1 MGLLR
6 VLLLLTVACH
16 LVAAF
21 VAQPPLVRRAVVHN
35 REAAPIVCAE
45 PTPEEVTKKWGFE
58 AGMFSALKGA
68 GKGEGEGGGMVKAGD
83 LLKRYGGAYLLTST
97 SLALVSFTLCYILV
111 DNGVDVT
118 GACFAQTADARAI
131 FVPSRLS
138 RLKCHRAHSPAAHHS
153 VRLAAHHSAVACCA
167 VAALLGKVGIQASST
182 SETAGT
188 VGLAYVAHKAASPI
202 RFPPTVALTPIVAKK
217 VFGKSE
223 EELEQAAAA
232 AEGAPTETSNAE

>member
-6 VLLLLTVACH
+6 VLMLLTVACH

-131 FVPSRLS
+131 FVPSRLEPPEVPPCPFAGS
-138 RLKCHRAHSPAAHHS
+138 SPLRKTGSSPLCRGVLCRGSPVGEGRHTGELDLRDRGHGGAGLRRAQGRVADPLPADGRADTD
-153 VRLAAHHSAVACCA
+153 RGEKGLRQERGGAR
-167 VAALLGKVGIQASST
+167 
-182 SETAGT
+182 AG
-188 VGLAYVAHKAASPI
+188 GG
-202 RFPPTVALTPIVAKK
+202 R
-217 VFGKSE
+217 G
-223 EELEQAAAA
+223 
-232 AEGAPTETSNAE
+232 

>member
-6 VLLLLTVACH
+6 VLMLLTVACH

-118 GACFAQTADARAI
+118 
-131 FVPSRLS
+131 
-138 RLKCHRAHSPAAHHS
+138 
-153 VRLAAHHSAVACCA
+153 
-167 VAALLGKVGIQASST
+167 ALLGKVGIQASST